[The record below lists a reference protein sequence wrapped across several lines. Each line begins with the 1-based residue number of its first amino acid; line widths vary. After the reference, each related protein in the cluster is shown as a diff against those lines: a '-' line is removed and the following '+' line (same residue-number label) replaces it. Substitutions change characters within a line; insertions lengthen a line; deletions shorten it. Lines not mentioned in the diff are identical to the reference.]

1 MLDGCVSSGQGMQ
14 KHEQN
19 KSMVK
24 VLETEGTE
32 QLVLFQGIPEGTLM
46 TEDGHQS

>member
-1 MLDGCVSSGQGMQ
+1 MSGGCVSSGQDMQ

-19 KSMVK
+19 KSKVK

-32 QLVLFQGIPEGTLM
+32 QLGLFQGIPEGTLM
-46 TEDGHQS
+46 TEDGRQS

>member
-1 MLDGCVSSGQGMQ
+1 MSDGCVSSGQDMQ

-19 KSMVK
+19 KSMVR
-24 VLETEGTE
+24 VLKTEGAE
-32 QLVLFQGIPEGTLM
+32 QLVLFQGIPKGTLM